1 VTQTYLSATPRWM
14 RLPAL
19 ILGTALLLWY
29 PVEDVS
35 NLSVVVFAFLISAWF
50 ALRALLPVHPD
61 GRYYLMRHLLVGALA
76 GLAVA
81 PLAILLMALKTGLH
95 SHSAPDFTFEQML
108 VLLIRTPI
116 WVIVGLLLG
125 LGGSLIRL
133 ARTR

>member
-1 VTQTYLSATPRWM
+1 MTQTFLSATPRWM
-14 RLPAL
+14 RLLAL
-19 ILGTALLLWY
+19 ILGIALLLWY

-35 NLSVVVFAFLISAWF
+35 QLSVVIFAVLISTWF
-50 ALRALLPVHPD
+50 ALRALLPVHPA
-61 GRYYLMRHLLVGALA
+61 GRYYLWHHLLVGALA

-95 SHSAPDFTFEQML
+95 SHSAPDFTFEQMQ

-116 WVIVGLLLG
+116 WFIVGLLLG

-133 ARTR
+133 ARMR